1 MNPQLSLKFHAFI
14 VLDILAVKKSKLVK
28 DLFVNYRNARLKIRL
43 HVKNKLFASIIAM
56 VLKMKK
62 NVLDV

>member
-1 MNPQLSLKFHAFI
+1 VNPQLSLKFHAFI

-28 DLFVNYRNARLKIRL
+28 ELFVNYRNVKQKIQL
-43 HVKNKLFASIIAM
+43 HVKNRLFANISAM
-56 VLKMKK
+56 ASKMRK

>member
-14 VLDILAVKKSKLVK
+14 VLDILVVKKSKLVK
-28 DLFVNYRNARLKIRL
+28 ELFVNYRNVKQKIQL
-43 HVKNKLFASIIAM
+43 HVKNRLFANISAM
-56 VLKMKK
+56 ASKMRK